1 MGDLQNTVSSLYSGH
16 CGDLELVSSLAR
28 VRKSGSLFQSNVC
41 CRGFNYCPFFGGV
54 RYSGV
59 TSRRDLIVLDLRF
72 PFIATFVVVVVV
84 VLFLFLVTCYSF
96 LM

>member
-1 MGDLQNTVSSLYSGH
+1 M
-16 CGDLELVSSLAR
+16 SSLAR

-41 CRGFNYCPFFGGV
+41 CRGFNYCPFLEGV

-59 TSRRDLIVLDLRF
+59 TARRDLTVLDLRF

-84 VLFLFLVTCYSF
+84 LFLFFVTCYSF
-96 LM
+96 LI